1 MREMRSSSHQQG
13 EGFRELGRYFL
24 CCFLIKDALDLV
36 VDCLACG
43 CAEFSSLSKLFVA
56 YERWNFGEGG
66 GFEAQI
72 GALFGGD
79 LGGVIYVKEEIE

>member
-1 MREMRSSSHQQG
+1 MREMGGRSHQQG
-13 EGFRELGRYFL
+13 EGFRGLRRCFL
-24 CCFLIKDALDLV
+24 CCFLIKYALDLV

-43 CAEFSSLSKLFVA
+43 CGEFSSLSKLFVA

-72 GALFGGD
+72 GALIGGD
-79 LGGVIYVKEEIE
+79 LGRVVYVKEEIE